1 MPRSPFSAFL
11 PARTPAGTIIASLA
25 MFAGTALTALAS
37 NTVALIELD
46 GPISDRGRSTGG
58 LALFGSGS
66 DKLHMRDLLK
76 AFDTAAKDADVK
88 GIVIRVL
95 DAELTPTMIQELGDG
110 IRRARDAG
118 KKVHLFAEGFSTN
131 ELLLGARCDEII
143 IQTGGGVMLPGIYME
158 EMFLADTLR
167 WAGIEPSF
175 VQVGDYKGASEMM
188 ANSKPSPQW
197 DENINKLLDQMYGQV
212 RSELKAGR
220 KLSDAQLDKAMET
233 AWMASDTDAKAVG
246 LVDAI
251 ADWAD
256 IESHLAKTYGDDMD
270 WRDDLM
276 PSSEIDLANANPF
289 TIFSMLMKKP
299 EVEPKRDTIAV
310 VHIDGAI
317 IDGESTPAG
326 IMGGAGNVGSRTIRR
341 TLMDLE
347 DNENV
352 KGVIL
357 RIDSPGGSAIASEIM
372 LQGVKR
378 LSKVKPV
385 YVSVG
390 SMAASGG
397 YYIAVAGQ
405 RIYMNESSIVGS
417 IGVVGGKMSLGGLM
431 EKLKVNIVPRAR
443 GPRAGIF
450 GGMTPWSDAEKA
462 LVRQKMTET
471 YDLFTKRVTEGRPGI
486 DLSKAAEG
494 RLFCGPAALDLKM
507 VDEIGSLNDAVTDM
521 ASSLSLTP
529 GQFDIFDFPP
539 PPSFEEMLSNAFG
552 GASAGAPSPFAS
564 DNPLMAQ
571 VATSARALFG
581 DQTFDTVRT
590 GLEAMLQLRTEP
602 VILATPRALLFKW

>member
-1 MPRSPFSAFL
+1 MTRCTPTALLS
-11 PARTPAGTIIASLA
+11 ARTMIAGLA
-25 MFAGTALTALAS
+25 LVAGSALSALAS

-46 GPISDRGRSTGG
+46 GPISDRGRDTGG
-58 LALFGSGS
+58 LALFGGGG

-76 AFDTAAKDADVK
+76 AFETAAKDNDVE
-88 GIVIRVL
+88 GIIIRVL

-110 IRRARDAG
+110 IKRARDAG
-118 KKVHLFAEGFSTN
+118 KKVHLFAENLSTN

-143 IQTGGGVMLPGIYME
+143 IQTGGGVMLPGVYME

-233 AWMASDTDAKAVG
+233 AWLASDTDAKAVG
-246 LVDAI
+246 LVDTI
-251 ADWAD
+251 TDWAD
-256 IESHLAKTYGDDMD
+256 IDAHLAKTYGDDMD
-270 WRDDLM
+270 WRDDLL

-289 TIFSMLMKKP
+289 TVFAMLMKKP

-317 IDGESTPAG
+317 VDGESAPAG
-326 IMGGAGNVGSRTIRR
+326 IMGGGGNVGSRTIRR

-352 KGVIL
+352 KGVVL
-357 RIDSPGGSAIASEIM
+357 RIDSPGGSAIASEII

-385 YVSVG
+385 FVSVG

-443 GPRAGIF
+443 GPRASMF
-450 GGMTPWSDAEKA
+450 GAMSPWSDAEKA
-462 LVRQKMTET
+462 IVRQKMTET

-507 VDEIGSLNDAVTDM
+507 VDEIGSLNDAVTEL
-521 ASSLSLTP
+521 ASTLNLTP
-529 GQFDIFDFPP
+529 GQFDVFDFPP

-552 GASAGAPSPFAS
+552 GASASLSMNSG
-564 DNPLMAQ
+564 NPLMAQ
-571 VATSARALFG
+571 VSTTARALLG
-581 DQTFDTVRT
+581 DQTFDTVRS
-590 GLEAMLQLRTEP
+590 GVEAMLQLRNEP
-602 VILATPRALLFKW
+602 VILATPRALLFRW